1 MYIKEMN
8 SPRSPHNNLSSEL
21 KNIITHK
28 NALSMKSRMKV
39 LNALNEDDVRNRA
52 EREKRLRLQ
61 AIQEILTTEVTY
73 LQQLEI
79 LMEFFLQPIIEKKLV
94 NHIILNTLLEN
105 IKTLYNIS
113 GELIKELK
121 QDTENISGA
130 FYKLAPFFKLYSVYA
145 YDYEQV
151 STLLQVTQEKDP
163 SFKNFISKQETRPEV
178 GKSLFSLLITPI
190 QRVPRYKLLLKEVLQ
205 HTPNK
210 HKEYNLLQA
219 CLVEVEKAA
228 VHINNLVAE
237 NEDIQRLLMLQKC
250 IVNGVNLVKPGRK
263 LIKQGT
269 LMRVSRNGD
278 TAYRRYFVLLND
290 TLLYCKGKPES
301 SLTVR
306 CVLPLNKCKV
316 ESVLSGGLFRVTCL
330 EEMLFLY
337 SENGDSNSWIQLLQK
352 AIEKYTECRQTLR
365 KDSSSR
371 QPLRHK
377 NINLFPSEDL
387 QERYIKRKRT
397 KDTKDVQ
404 LNPSNI
410 MYFEKENQENEMEEQ
425 QENCFRLNRKL
436 KRFKNDISAGIPMDK
451 DTSEICFMES
461 SDMSVSYLNNSDSI
475 HYLSLVFKNICE
487 FFSYVSSS
495 IQNIFRYR

>member
-1 MYIKEMN
+1 MD

-21 KNIITHK
+21 RNIITNK
-28 NALSMKSRMKV
+28 NVMTMKSRMKV
-39 LNALNEDDVRNRA
+39 LNALNEDDLRNKA

-61 AIQEILTTEVTY
+61 AIKEILTTEATY

-79 LMEFFLQPIIEKKLV
+79 LMEFFLQPIIEKKFFNGLL
-94 NHIILNTLLEN
+94 INTLYEN
-105 IKTLYNIS
+105 VKTLYNIS
-113 GELIKELK
+113 GELIREIRE
-121 QDTENISGA
+121 DSECIAGA

-145 YDYEQV
+145 YDYEQL
-151 STLLQVTQEKDP
+151 STLIQIIQQKDP
-163 SFKNFISKQETRPEV
+163 VFKNFISEQETRPEV
-178 GKSLFSLLITPI
+178 GRTLSSLLIIPI

-228 VHINNLVAE
+228 VHINNLVAV
-237 NEDIQRLLMLQKC
+237 NEDTKKLLNLQKC

-263 LIKQGT
+263 ILMQGN
-269 LMRVSRNGD
+269 LMRVSRNGV

-316 ESVLSGGLFRVTCL
+316 VSVLSGGLFRVTCL
-330 EEMLFLY
+330 EETLFLY
-337 SENGDSNSWIQLLQK
+337 SENGDSNSWIQMLQK
-352 AIEKYTECRQTLR
+352 SIIKYTESRQTLR

-377 NINLFPSEDL
+377 NINLFQSDDI
-387 QERYIKRKRT
+387 QEKYLKRKRE
-397 KDTKDVQ
+397 KNKKDVQ
-404 LNPSNI
+404 LNPSRI
-410 MYFEKENQENEMEEQ
+410 MYFDKENQENDMEEEK
-425 QENCFRLNRKL
+425 ENSFQLHRKS
-436 KRFKNDISAGIPMDK
+436 KRFKTDNLTSIHQDK
-451 DTSEICFMES
+451 DTLELCVMES
-461 SDMSVSYLNNSDSI
+461 SNTSFSYLTDSNST
-475 HYLSLVFKNICE
+475 HYFSSALKNIGE
-487 FFSYVSSS
+487 FFSYISSS
-495 IQNIFRYR
+495 VKNLFGHR